1 MVAYNGAL
9 PHYYTTPQAHA
20 LHALHAQQ
28 AAAQY
33 ALYQQQ
39 MQQYPFYQEVTSG
52 NIGSIEEIDL
62 LYYLILGPFCQYSRL
77 TNRF

>member
-39 MQQYPFYQEVTSG
+39 MQQYPFYQEVRKIP
-52 NIGSIEEIDL
+52 IGCHTKTDSSNLIDTISL
-62 LYYLILGPFCQYSRL
+62 ED
-77 TNRF
+77 

>member
-1 MVAYNGAL
+1 MRGMVAYNGAL

-39 MQQYPFYQEVTSG
+39 MQQYPFYQEVCALHLS
-52 NIGSIEEIDL
+52 
-62 LYYLILGPFCQYSRL
+62 
-77 TNRF
+77 

>member
-39 MQQYPFYQEVTSG
+39 MQQYPFYQEVCALHLSQLDRFFKFDG
-52 NIGSIEEIDL
+52 R
-62 LYYLILGPFCQYSRL
+62 YLTRGLALSNSSRV
-77 TNRF
+77 